1 MGALETRKRR
11 GSNPSP
17 GFPAVPA
24 APENLVTEIV
34 DQITEKQ
41 SRAARKTEA
50 RQGPDSRRSAALEE
64 AVAGTPYQ
72 AVLSCAA
79 EEPGTS

>member
-1 MGALETRKRR
+1 MAVLEPGRRR
-11 GSNPSP
+11 GTHSP
-17 GFPAVPA
+17 PGVPEA
-24 APENLVTEIV
+24 PPAPENLVAEIV

-41 SRAARKTEA
+41 ARAARKSEA
-50 RQGPDSRRSAALEE
+50 RPAGDSKRSSPLEDT
-64 AVAGTPYQ
+64 VAGTPYQ

>member
-1 MGALETRKRR
+1 MTTPETRRRR
-11 GSNPSP
+11 GSKPSP
-17 GFPAVPA
+17 GFPGVPP

-41 SRAARKTEA
+41 ARAARRTEA
-50 RQGPDSRRSAALEE
+50 RPAPDSGRSAALDET
-64 AVAGTPYQ
+64 VAGTPYQ

>member
-1 MGALETRKRR
+1 VA
-11 GSNPSP
+11 
-17 GFPAVPA
+17 
-24 APENLVTEIV
+24 EIV

-41 SRAARKTEA
+41 ARAARKSEA
-50 RQGPDSRRSAALEE
+50 RPAGDTKRSPSLEDT
-64 AVAGTPYQ
+64 VAGTPYQ